1 MPFTPRER
9 IVEVVERIRAG
20 IETMRVSGI
29 GITVSMGIGHF
40 DGKDID
46 LSYKDLI
53 QRADEALYAAK
64 RKGKN
69 RIEVFV

>member
-1 MPFTPRER
+1 MPFTPRES
-9 IVEVVERIRAG
+9 IVEMVERIRAE
-20 IETMRVSGI
+20 IEMMRVSGI
-29 GITVSMGIGHF
+29 GITISVGIGHF
-40 DGKDID
+40 DGQEMD

-69 RIEVFV
+69 RIEIH